1 MDEKIENTT
10 VKRKRLIKEK
20 KESKMVLT
28 FLAWTMM
35 IVWLIKIK
43 KIPEEEH
50 DSEKKR
56 MHSVLDT
63 LSSEC

>member
-1 MDEKIENTT
+1 
-10 VKRKRLIKEK
+10 
-20 KESKMVLT
+20 MVLT

-43 KIPEEEH
+43 KKIPEEEN
-50 DSEKKR
+50 DSEKKI

-63 LSSEC
+63 LSSKC

>member
-43 KIPEEEH
+43 KIPEEQH
-50 DSEKKR
+50 DSEKKI

>member
-35 IVWLIKIK
+35 IV
-43 KIPEEEH
+43 
-50 DSEKKR
+50 
-56 MHSVLDT
+56 
-63 LSSEC
+63 